1 MAERVFDR
9 DVFLAALATDVL
21 GRSLVERAS
30 TGSTNDDAWDALA
43 AGGADGLVVI
53 AAEQVSGRGRAGRT
67 WTHAPGQGLA
77 MSVGLRLGAEA
88 AHASLLPVAAGLAVA
103 EALASLGADARL
115 KWPNDVLVGGRKIAG
130 VLCEMR
136 RLGSGDA
143 VVAGIGV
150 DVRQRAEDF
159 PPELRGLAT
168 SLVLAG
174 IDASVEHV
182 AARTLNALE
191 RLRARLAA
199 GDRHAVLAG
208 WSARAAFWGETVT
221 VRAPGGDVT
230 GVATR
235 LDDSGALVLRLESG
249 AERTVLAGDLLADG
263 APAAEAR

>member
-1 MAERVFDR
+1 MAEHVFDR
-9 DVFLAALATDVL
+9 DVFFAALATDVL
-21 GRSLVERAS
+21 GRSLAWRAS
-30 TGSTNDDAWDALA
+30 TGSTNDDAWAALA
-43 AGGADGLVVI
+43 AGGADGLAVI

-88 AHASLLPVAAGLAVA
+88 AHASLLPLAAGLAAA
-103 EALASLGADARL
+103 EALASFGADARL
-115 KWPNDVLVGGRKIAG
+115 KWPNDVLVAGRKVAG

-136 RLGSGDA
+136 RLERGDA
-143 VVAGIGV
+143 VVIGIGV
-150 DVRQRAEDF
+150 NVRQRAEDF
-159 PPELRGLAT
+159 APELRGVAT
-168 SLVLAG
+168 SLALAG
-174 IDASVEHV
+174 IDAGIEPV
-182 AARTLNALE
+182 AAAVLNALE

-199 GDRHAVLAG
+199 GDRDAVLTA

-221 VRAPGGDVT
+221 VRAPGGDAT